1 MPYKPKTHKP
11 HQKKTY
17 DKAYDKNR
25 DRSPERQF
33 IHSTR
38 WRKIRE
44 KKLTQDFL
52 CEICLKKGVETL
64 ATIVHHIDGNE
75 LNNQWEN
82 YMSVCETCHNRLH
95 GGNYDQKRS
104 I

>member
-44 KKLTQDFL
+44 MKLTHNPL
-52 CEICLKKGVETL
+52 CEICLESNIERI
-64 ATIVHHIDGNE
+64 AIIVHHRDGDE
-75 LNNQWEN
+75 LNNSMDN
-82 YMSVCETCHNRLH
+82 YQSVCSACHNRLH
-95 GGNYDQKRS
+95 GIKHERS
-104 I
+104 